1 MIYIFNFWRQ
11 KFDFHIVIWPMN
23 CVFHELQG
31 LIELIFWYIFQ
42 FSILTLKESSKRCL
56 IFSYFFVVFEKL
68 ANLLRQ
74 ELSLKESLI
83 SVYLSC
89 AAENLKRISQ
99 GTTYSNYLN
108 KQGSDFRSLAALMF
122 PLLMFWCIF
131 IWFFSYLWLHYWIN
145 DWKQSLTAVQEK

>member
-1 MIYIFNFWRQ
+1 M
-11 KFDFHIVIWPMN
+11 
-23 CVFHELQG
+23 
-31 LIELIFWYIFQ
+31 
-42 FSILTLKESSKRCL
+42 
-56 IFSYFFVVFEKL
+56 VFEKS

-122 PLLMFWCIF
+122 PPEFDVFLFD
-131 IWFFSYLWLHYWIN
+131 FSPTFDRTI
-145 DWKQSLTAVQEK
+145 E